1 MCSPQQVHN
10 SLTFGTTF
18 GTTFGNVQHFTRM
31 SNSSPSIQLRSF
43 RGRSLSS
50 DSLFGLAILTPFSSL
65 GARAYPHEQ
74 RDNGGRSNP
83 LVPTGYT
90 SCPLLKA
97 VRGEGVYDIHCGA
110 PSKPGAGRL
119 LQWPTCGL
127 SLAASG
133 GPSQSNVMEVG
144 GNGPANRIKDDL
156 LRCIA
161 VGASSSCAGPA
172 DHPSARRDVML
183 VLGCKESTLVRGRCG
198 LYLADVWQVMSI
210 AVHRHSTTRC
220 AGHTSPT
227 SKAVSH
233 CGCGIH
239 LAWEGTTGKASPPYP
254 VPQRHS
260 CLHVLDHTGLET
272 VVYTS
277 AATSKF
283 LLVEASVSTLSASA
297 CSEMIPLVV
306 LLLFSS
312 SSAFED

>member
-1 MCSPQQVHN
+1 MTCVHCTHSIVFFICSVCSPQQVHN

-31 SNSSPSIQLRSF
+31 SNSSPFIQLRSF

-50 DSLFGLAILTPFSSL
+50 DSLFGLAILTPLSSL

-144 GNGPANRIKDDL
+144 GNSPANRIKDDL

-260 CLHVLDHTGLET
+260 RLHHTGLET
-272 VVYTS
+272 
-277 AATSKF
+277 AC
-283 LLVEASVSTLSASA
+283 SVSTLSASA
-297 CSEMIPLVV
+297 SSEMIPLVV

-312 SSAFED
+312 PAFED

>member
-50 DSLFGLAILTPFSSL
+50 DSLFGLAILTPLSSL

-239 LAWEGTTGKASPPYP
+239 LAWEGTTGEASPPYP
-254 VPQRHS
+254 VSQSHS
-260 CLHVLDHTGLET
+260 
-272 VVYTS
+272 
-277 AATSKF
+277 
-283 LLVEASVSTLSASA
+283 
-297 CSEMIPLVV
+297 
-306 LLLFSS
+306 
-312 SSAFED
+312 